1 MWNVLPE
8 RTVKMMLVETDYR
21 WVIYANEE
29 DDTVIFEKELTE
41 EALLKLLGHKKEIN
55 ETL

>member
-1 MWNVLPE
+1 M
-8 RTVKMMLVETDYR
+8 VKMMLVETDYR

-41 EALLKLLGHKKEIN
+41 EALLKILGQKEIN
-55 ETL
+55 EIS